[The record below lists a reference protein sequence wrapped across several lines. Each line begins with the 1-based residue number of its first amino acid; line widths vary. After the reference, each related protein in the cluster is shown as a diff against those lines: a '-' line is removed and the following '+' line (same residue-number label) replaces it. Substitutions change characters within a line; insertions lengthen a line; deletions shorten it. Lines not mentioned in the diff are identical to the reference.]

1 MKEYKVMLLSIK
13 DGKWYNRR
21 HAGIYTKKDDA
32 IIIAE
37 TCMDADSTREYP
49 NFSAYKI
56 MERTVSEWK
65 EVK

>member
-1 MKEYKVMLLSIK
+1 MKEYKIMLLSIK

-21 HAGIYTKKDDA
+21 HAGVYTKKDA
-32 IIIAE
+32 IVIAE
-37 TCMDADSTREYP
+37 MCMEVDSAREYP

-56 MERTVSEWK
+56 MERTVSKWK